1 MRSWKKDLNEKL
13 KNARKIAIL
22 GIGNPDLCDDAAGS
36 IVAERIQKI
45 IGGKNNAYI
54 ALFPCYEAPEN
65 FTSPVKKE
73 KPTHIVMIDS
83 CLSGRKPGSIFLLMP
98 DEIKNVDVSSHKLP
112 LYLLSDYLKN
122 ETGAEIIIIG
132 IEPELLCKGNFL
144 SKAVESAVNEISDWF
159 SEFFKKSFQ
168 V

>member
-1 MRSWKKDLNEKL
+1 
-13 KNARKIAIL
+13 
-22 GIGNPDLCDDAAGS
+22 
-36 IVAERIQKI
+36 
-45 IGGKNNAYI
+45 
-54 ALFPCYEAPEN
+54 
-65 FTSPVKKE
+65 
-73 KPTHIVMIDS
+73 
-83 CLSGRKPGSIFLLMP
+83 MP